1 MERRGE
7 GEGLESARKEG
18 TERLPAAIHMD
29 WNTGLKKKKKWDYA
43 AVLLKPWNSDWID
56 FFQKGPR
63 CKEMWAAPE
72 YKTGT
77 NVFAFHIRAHD
88 VCQC

>member
-29 WNTGLKKKKKWDYA
+29 WNTGLKKKKEKKEVGLCSSA
-43 AVLLKPWNSDWID
+43 LKALEQRLN
-56 FFQKGPR
+56 
-63 CKEMWAAPE
+63 
-72 YKTGT
+72 
-77 NVFAFHIRAHD
+77 
-88 VCQC
+88 

>member
-29 WNTGLKKKKKWDYA
+29 WNTGLKKKKEVGLCSSA
-43 AVLLKPWNSDWID
+43 LKALEQRLN
-56 FFQKGPR
+56 
-63 CKEMWAAPE
+63 
-72 YKTGT
+72 
-77 NVFAFHIRAHD
+77 
-88 VCQC
+88 